1 MEKKFRT
8 TLRELILSSKDYSK
22 FTKEELIMQYQIIM
36 NQYDS
41 FKNEMTVV
49 ESGTV
54 NPNIANIKNI
64 QKRTQMNMFSR
75 MIGEVDSHL
84 KIISDLINQ

>member
-8 TLRELILSSKDYSK
+8 TLRELILSSKDYSE

-41 FKNEMTVV
+41 FKNQMTVV
-49 ESGTV
+49 ESETV
-54 NPNIANIKNI
+54 NPNIKNIKKI
-64 QKRTQMNMFSR
+64 QKRTQINMFSR
-75 MIGEVDSHL
+75 MMQEVDSHL